1 MFANAMWAIGNLVL
15 LGKGSSMVVQD
26 VDSSYPADME
36 PLMKDGGGSN
46 KGHDNTLIGDQ
57 PSGKSTASGFV
68 DAMITNPLNQLN
80 LFGPDSTHSKEKE
93 IKEIPSSAEKG
104 GGHRLS
110 LAKNMKILTSQKLIK
125 NRTRFVNAHIAEK
138 IKNIIFTY
146 IEYPELMLWTSRVIN
161 NLGKSQKVK
170 LYLLDNG
177 CLDALMGICEKYSSN
192 HDVMEWA
199 TLAKETLLSSAEPF
213 PSEKMNS

>member
-1 MFANAMWAIGNLVL
+1 MFANAMWAIGNLVV
-15 LGKGSSMVVQD
+15 LGKGSSMVVTD
-26 VDSSYPADME
+26 VDSSYPADMA
-36 PLMKDGGGSN
+36 PSMKE
-46 KGHDNTLIGDQ
+46 GHDSPLVGDQ
-57 PSGKSTASGFV
+57 TSGKSTTGFV
-68 DAMITNPLNQLN
+68 DAIITNPLNQLN
-80 LFGPDSTHSKEKE
+80 LFGPDSTSTNSKEKE
-93 IKEIPSSAEKG
+93 APSSAEKG
-104 GGHRLS
+104 LRSTLS
-110 LAKNMKILTSQKLIK
+110 KNMKVLTSQKLIK

-138 IKNIIFTY
+138 LKKIIFTY

-192 HDVMEWA
+192 PDVMEWA

-213 PSEKMNS
+213 PSEKVNN